1 MWYCVNGLI
10 TLCDYTEVKSVS
22 ITAKSSEIIRRRVER
37 GWDKSCLARA
47 AKVNH
52 CLISRA
58 EQGKSVSP
66 ATAKAIA
73 DALETSVFDL
83 FELAGKGV

>member
-1 MWYCVNGLI
+1 MN
-10 TLCDYTEVKSVS
+10 
-22 ITAKSSEIIRRRVER
+22 ITAKPLEITRRRVER

-47 AKVNH
+47 AKINH

-58 EQGKSVSP
+58 EQGNGVSP

-73 DALETSVFDL
+73 DALESTV
-83 FELAGKGV
+83 FELFQLTEKAGE